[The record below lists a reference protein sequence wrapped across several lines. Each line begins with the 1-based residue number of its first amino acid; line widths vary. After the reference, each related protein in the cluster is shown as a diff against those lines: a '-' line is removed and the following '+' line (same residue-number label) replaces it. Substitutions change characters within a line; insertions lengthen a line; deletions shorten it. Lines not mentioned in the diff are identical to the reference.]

1 MTNNLFLGAYVPL
14 TMEGNIVVE
23 GVLASCYADFHHDL
37 AHLGLI
43 PVQMFPVITEC
54 LFGDVAGFLLVLKE
68 LGKILL
74 PDGQYLSY

>member
-1 MTNNLFLGAYVPL
+1 MTHNLFLGAYVPL

-23 GVLASCYADFHHDL
+23 GVLTSCYADFHHDL

-43 PVQMFPVITEC
+43 PIQIFPVIMEW
-54 LFGDVAGFLLVLKE
+54 LFGDVTEFLSVLKE
-68 LGKILL
+68 LGKMFF